1 MTTLEDDK
9 KRILSNCM
17 FLCAYLCETTEIIDE
32 LEGTHLYKHS
42 LKMAANKLQREI
54 DKVFSTKEFS
64 QFYSAEGG
72 GDGLVKLTKL
82 IEEVRLE
89 FVNEITK

>member
-1 MTTLEDDK
+1 MTTLEDK
-9 KRILSNCM
+9 KQRVLANAM
-17 FLCAYLCETTEIIDE
+17 FLYATLCETTEIIDE

-54 DKVFSTKEFS
+54 DKVFSTKEFN

-82 IEEVRLE
+82 IEEVRIG